1 MIKEK
6 EKHIGQFD
14 IKIKNKDGTIEEFTK
29 FNRIMDSILN
39 SMINIFDGITPDLTI
54 KYLAIGTGSTPITD
68 TDTQL
73 DTEIFRTQ
81 FLTSNL
87 TSTGQFTTTYVI
99 LDNEAVGTW
108 EEIGIFAGSGAT
120 AAANSGTLVSRI
132 LFNFNKTALQEV
144 DITRID
150 QVSRT

>member
-6 EKHIGQFD
+6 EKHSGKFI
-14 IKIKNKDGTIEEFTK
+14 IKVKNKDGTIQEFTE

-39 SMINIFDGITPDLTI
+39 SLVNVFDGITPDLQI
-54 KYLAIGTGSTPITD
+54 KYLAIGTGTTAITD

-87 TSTGQFTTTYVI
+87 TGTGEFTTTYTI
-99 LDNEAVGTW
+99 LDSEAVATW

-132 LFNFNKTALQEV
+132 LFNFTKTSLQEV
-144 DITRID
+144 DVTRVDTI
-150 QVSRT
+150 SRA